1 MKPFVDYHTS
11 FDLLDIRV
19 GTIVKAEPFPRAKK
33 PSYRL
38 EIDFGP
44 ELGIRR
50 SSAQITAH
58 YAIED
63 LKGRQIIAVVNFPS
77 RNIAGFLSEVLVLG
91 VYDTDQNVVL
101 LTPDKPLP
109 DGSVIG

>member
-19 GTIVKAEPFPRAKK
+19 GTIIRAEPFPRAKK

-58 YAIED
+58 YTSEA
-63 LKGRQIIAVVNFPS
+63 LCGRQIIAVVNFPP

-91 VYDTDQNVVL
+91 VYDADQNVVL
-101 LTPDKPLP
+101 LTPDKSLP